1 MEDCVRA
8 VLTGVAIGV
17 FTTAVV
23 KVNLFVIDKLATI
36 NALAL
41 ETAVGMGVF
50 SLETIK
56 MRRQKVQSL
65 LEPIHE
71 HTCNGEDCTIACCSC
86 DRGHY
91 SCYGCEQK
99 P

>member
-17 FTTAVV
+17 VTAAVV
-23 KVNLFVIDKLATI
+23 KVNLFVIDKLSTI

-41 ETAVGMGVF
+41 ETAVGMSVF

-56 MRRQKVQSL
+56 MRRQIAEEQDEAKRLELIRKKVQKRES
-65 LEPIHE
+65 
-71 HTCNGEDCTIACCSC
+71 
-86 DRGHY
+86 
-91 SCYGCEQK
+91 
-99 P
+99 

>member
-17 FTTAVV
+17 FTAAVV
-23 KVNLFVIDKLATI
+23 KVNLFVIDKIATI
-36 NALAL
+36 KALAI

-65 LEPIHE
+65 LKATHK
-71 HTCNGEDCTIACCSC
+71 HTCNDDDC
-86 DRGHY
+86 
-91 SCYGCEQK
+91 
-99 P
+99 

>member
-17 FTTAVV
+17 FTAAVV
-23 KVNLFVIDKLATI
+23 KVNLFVIDKIATI
-36 NALAL
+36 NALAI

-65 LEPIHE
+65 LEATADSATMIPAAVMVANE
-71 HTCNGEDCTIACCSC
+71 NPKYTSPCLTTNS
-86 DRGHY
+86 
-91 SCYGCEQK
+91 
-99 P
+99 